1 MAFSPADSQIFSALF
16 SDPELATIFSDE
28 QFVRRLLH
36 VESAWARVQGNL
48 GIIPRAAA
56 DTISSAC
63 ETLGVD
69 VVRLQAGTRQDGFPI
84 VELVRQIQAHAGPAA
99 APYVHWGAT
108 TQNIF
113 DTAASLQMFRSHA
126 VLAGHL
132 DNAINAFCRMARE
145 HHATVQAG
153 RTHGQHALPMTFGFK
168 VAGWIDEL
176 DRDRTRLHERLAPS
190 FVASLGGAIGTF
202 AAMGNKGRE
211 VEARMAAHLG
221 LLPAGLPMRS
231 SYDRVSDYVSGLGLL
246 AGTAQKIAQDVV
258 FMQRTEI
265 GEVEE
270 AFHMGKVGS
279 STMAQK
285 RNPALALMLVSLTRM
300 LRARVPLA
308 LEAMV
313 RMDEGDSSA
322 SNVTDSLL
330 PEIAVIAASIAE
342 TLATLA
348 SGLVVH
354 PEAMRR
360 NLELTNGLIA
370 SEAAMMRLTAL
381 MGRHEAHH
389 LLYEA
394 AQRSVAEKLPFMVA
408 IREHP
413 MLATR
418 LRSSLMRESGNCSS
432 EVSEEYPVPKSSSA
446 IPNPCDC
453 NTRSAAMVV
462 GPVCSSDS
470 VNSSSMHFAGNRCSS
485 NRARIWST
493 KR

>member
-1 MAFSPADSQIFSALF
+1 MSASMFESFITRHWFNAEAKAIWDDVATLQAWLTV
-16 SDPELATIFSDE
+16 EAALARAQAE
-28 QFVRRLLH
+28 
-36 VESAWARVQGNL
+36 L
-48 GIIPRAAA
+48 GIVPLEAAQMIAAKA
-56 DTISSAC
+56 DAGAFD
-63 ETLGVD
+63 LD
-69 VVRLQAGTRQDGFPI
+69 RLSRDIAFAQHPFVPVLRQYE
-84 VELVRQIQAHAGPAA
+84 ELCGEPAA
-99 APYVHWGAT
+99 GYIHWGAT

-285 RNPALALMLVSLTRM
+285 RNPASALMLVSLTRM

-370 SEAAMMRLTAL
+370 SEAAMMRLTGL

-418 LRSSLMRESGNCSS
+418 LLPADFEQSLEADAYVGASSVLAMDTVAR
-432 EVSEEYPVPKSSSA
+432 V
-446 IPNPCDC
+446 
-453 NTRSAAMVV
+453 TR
-462 GPVCSSDS
+462 
-470 VNSSSMHFAGNRCSS
+470 
-485 NRARIWST
+485 
-493 KR
+493 K